1 MAQAQSL
8 PGPTPRALSVR
19 ATAAWQPWMWSA
31 ALHAALVM
39 MLAGGVVLSR
49 MAPPTETALALEA
62 VVVDAQTLAAL
73 QRLSAP
79 RAEPQ
84 VPAQPVPEQPMPDQS
99 VPEQPVPD
107 EPAAAPSATARRA
120 ETPAPSPL
128 PAKPAPSMSAAK
140 TPTPVDP
147 APVKPAP
154 VPSTAAKPLPA
165 KPAAAVAPAV
175 PDAAAREAAE
185 RELQAALD
193 EEARI
198 TALRTSA
205 AAAQWGAAIRGRV
218 QRAWIRPDTAR
229 SGIDCTVA
237 VTQAPGGTVLSVEVR
252 ACNGDDAVRQ
262 SIEDAVRRA
271 SPLPAPP
278 DPALFEREII
288 LRFRPD
294 A

>member
-1 MAQAQSL
+1 
-8 PGPTPRALSVR
+8 
-19 ATAAWQPWMWSA
+19 
-31 ALHAALVM
+31 
-39 MLAGGVVLSR
+39 

-62 VVVDAQTLAAL
+62 VVVDAPTLAAL

-79 RAEPQ
+79 PPRAEPQ
-84 VPAQPVPEQPMPDQS
+84 VPAEP

-107 EPAAAPSATARRA
+107 EPVAAPPEAPRRADAPTPKPVEPAPARPAPVPSAAAK
-120 ETPAPSPL
+120 PA
-128 PAKPAPSMSAAK
+128 PAKPAP
-140 TPTPVDP
+140 
-147 APVKPAP
+147 
-154 VPSTAAKPLPA
+154 AKPVPA
-165 KPAAAVAPAV
+165 KPAPAVAPAV

-198 TALRTSA
+198 MALRASG

-237 VTQAPGGTVLSVEVR
+237 VTQAPGGTVLAVAVR
-252 ACNGDDAVRQ
+252 ACNGDEAVRQ

-271 SPLPAPP
+271 SPLPAPS

>member
-73 QRLSAP
+73 QRLTAPRAEPPP

-84 VPAQPVPEQPMPDQS
+84 VPAQPVPEQP
-99 VPEQPVPD
+99 VPD
-107 EPAAAPSATARRA
+107 EPAAAPPEAPRRA
-120 ETPAPSPL
+120 EAPAPSPVR
-128 PAKPAPSMSAAK
+128 AKP
-140 TPTPVDP
+140 TPADP
-147 APVKPAP
+147 APVKPGP
-154 VPSTAAKPLPA
+154 VPSAAAKPVPA
-165 KPAAAVAPAV
+165 KPAPAAVPAV

>member
-79 RAEPQ
+79 RAESPPRAEPQ
-84 VPAQPVPEQPMPDQS
+84 VPAQPVPEQP

-107 EPAAAPSATARRA
+107 EPAAAPPEAPRRA
-120 ETPAPSPL
+120 EAPAPSPL
-128 PAKPAPSMSAAK
+128 PAKPAP
-140 TPTPVDP
+140 VDP
-147 APVKPAP
+147 APVKTAP
-154 VPSTAAKPLPA
+154 VPSAAAKPLPT
-165 KPAAAVAPAV
+165 KPAPAVVPAV

-252 ACNGDDAVRQ
+252 ACNGDEAVRQ

>member
-8 PGPTPRALSVR
+8 PGTAPRASSVR
-19 ATAAWQPWMWSA
+19 APAVWRPWMWSA

-39 MLAGGVVLSR
+39 LLAGGVVLSR
-49 MAPPTETALALEA
+49 MAPPIETALALEA
-62 VVVDAQTLAAL
+62 VVVDAPTLAAL

-79 RAEPQ
+79 RAEPPPRAEPQ
-84 VPAQPVPEQPMPDQS
+84 VPEG
-99 VPEQPVPD
+99 PVPD
-107 EPAAAPSATARRA
+107 EPAAAPPEPPRRA
-120 ETPAPSPL
+120 EAPAPSPV
-128 PAKPAPSMSAAK
+128 PAARAPIPK
-140 TPTPVDP
+140 PVDA

-154 VPSTAAKPLPA
+154 VPSAAAKPVPTKSAPTKAAPA
-165 KPAAAVAPAV
+165 VGPAV
-175 PDAAAREAAE
+175 PDAATREAAE

-198 TALRTSA
+198 MALRASG
-205 AAAQWGAAIRGRV
+205 AAAQWSAAIRGRV

-237 VTQAPGGTVLSVEVR
+237 VTQAPGGTVLAVEVR
-252 ACNGDDAVRQ
+252 ACNGDEAVRQ

-271 SPLPAPP
+271 APLPAPS

>member
-62 VVVDAQTLAAL
+62 VVVDVQTLAAL
-73 QRLSAP
+73 QRLTAPRAEPPP

-84 VPAQPVPEQPMPDQS
+84 VPAQPVPEQP
-99 VPEQPVPD
+99 VPD
-107 EPAAAPSATARRA
+107 EPAAAPPEAPRRA
-120 ETPAPSPL
+120 EAPAPSPVR
-128 PAKPAPSMSAAK
+128 AKP
-140 TPTPVDP
+140 TPADP
-147 APVKPAP
+147 APVKPGP
-154 VPSTAAKPLPA
+154 VPSAAAKPVPA
-165 KPAAAVAPAV
+165 KPAPAAVPAV

-252 ACNGDDAVRQ
+252 ACNGDEAVRQ

>member
-79 RAEPQ
+79 RAEPPPRAEPQ
-84 VPAQPVPEQPMPDQS
+84 VPAQS

-107 EPAAAPSATARRA
+107 EPAAAPPEAPRRA
-120 ETPAPSPL
+120 EAPAPSPVRAKPTPADSAPVKTAPVPSAAAKPV
-128 PAKPAPSMSAAK
+128 PAKPAP
-140 TPTPVDP
+140 
-147 APVKPAP
+147 
-154 VPSTAAKPLPA
+154 
-165 KPAAAVAPAV
+165 AVVPAV

>member
-19 ATAAWQPWMWSA
+19 STAAWQPWMWSA

-79 RAEPQ
+79 RAEPPPRAEPQ
-84 VPAQPVPEQPMPDQS
+84 VPAEPVPEQP

-107 EPAAAPSATARRA
+107 EPVAAPPEAPRRA
-120 ETPAPSPL
+120 EAPTP
-128 PAKPAPSMSAAK
+128 K
-140 TPTPVDP
+140 PVDP
-147 APVKPAP
+147 VPAKPAP
-154 VPSTAAKPLPA
+154 VPSAAAKPVPA
-165 KPAAAVAPAV
+165 KPAPAAVPAV

-271 SPLPAPP
+271 SPLPTPP

>member
-62 VVVDAQTLAAL
+62 VVVDVQTLAAL

-79 RAEPQ
+79 RAEPPPRAEPQ
-84 VPAQPVPEQPMPDQS
+84 VPAEPVPEQP

-107 EPAAAPSATARRA
+107 EPVAAPPEAPRRA
-120 ETPAPSPL
+120 EAPTP
-128 PAKPAPSMSAAK
+128 K
-140 TPTPVDP
+140 PVDP
-147 APVKPAP
+147 VPAKPAP
-154 VPSTAAKPLPA
+154 VPSAAAKPVPA
-165 KPAAAVAPAV
+165 KPAPAAVPAV

>member
-79 RAEPQ
+79 RAEPPPRAEPQ
-84 VPAQPVPEQPMPDQS
+84 VPAQP

-107 EPAAAPSATARRA
+107 EPAAAPPEAPRRA
-120 ETPAPSPL
+120 EAPAPSPVR
-128 PAKPAPSMSAAK
+128 AKP
-140 TPTPVDP
+140 TPADP

-154 VPSTAAKPLPA
+154 VPSAAAKPAPA
-165 KPAAAVAPAV
+165 KPAPAVVPAV
-175 PDAAAREAAE
+175 PDAAAREADE

>member
-8 PGPTPRALSVR
+8 PGPAPRSLSVR

-79 RAEPQ
+79 RAEPPPRAEPQ
-84 VPAQPVPEQPMPDQS
+84 VPAQPVPEQP

-107 EPAAAPSATARRA
+107 EPAAAPPEAPRRA
-120 ETPAPSPL
+120 EAPAPSPL
-128 PAKPAPSMSAAK
+128 PAKPAP
-140 TPTPVDP
+140 VDP
-147 APVKPAP
+147 APVKTAP
-154 VPSTAAKPLPA
+154 VPSAAAKPLPT
-165 KPAAAVAPAV
+165 KPAPAVVPAV
-175 PDAAAREAAE
+175 PDAAAREADE

>member
-79 RAEPQ
+79 RAEPPPRAEPQ
-84 VPAQPVPEQPMPDQS
+84 VPAQP

-107 EPAAAPSATARRA
+107 EPAAAPPEAPRRA
-120 ETPAPSPL
+120 EAPAPSPL
-128 PAKPAPSMSAAK
+128 PAKPAPSTSAAK
-140 TPTPVDP
+140 TPTPADP
-147 APVKPAP
+147 APVKPGP
-154 VPSTAAKPLPA
+154 VPSAAAKPVPA
-165 KPAAAVAPAV
+165 KPAPAAVPAV

>member
-1 MAQAQSL
+1 
-8 PGPTPRALSVR
+8 
-19 ATAAWQPWMWSA
+19 MWSA

-62 VVVDAQTLAAL
+62 VVVDVQTLAAL

-79 RAEPQ
+79 RAEPPPRAEPQ
-84 VPAQPVPEQPMPDQS
+84 VPAEPVPEQP

-107 EPAAAPSATARRA
+107 EPVAAPPEAPRRA
-120 ETPAPSPL
+120 EAPTP
-128 PAKPAPSMSAAK
+128 K
-140 TPTPVDP
+140 PVDP
-147 APVKPAP
+147 VPAKPAP
-154 VPSTAAKPLPA
+154 VPSAAAKPVPA
-165 KPAAAVAPAV
+165 KPAPAAVPAV

-252 ACNGDDAVRQ
+252 ACNGDEAVRQ

>member
-19 ATAAWQPWMWSA
+19 STAAWQPWMWSA

-73 QRLSAP
+73 HRRSAPRAESPP

-84 VPAQPVPEQPMPDQS
+84 VPAQPVPEQP

-107 EPAAAPSATARRA
+107 EPAAAPPEAPRRA
-120 ETPAPSPL
+120 EAPAPSPL
-128 PAKPAPSMSAAK
+128 PAKPAP
-140 TPTPVDP
+140 VDP
-147 APVKPAP
+147 APVKTAP
-154 VPSTAAKPLPA
+154 VPSAAAKPLPT
-165 KPAAAVAPAV
+165 KPAPAVVPAV

>member
-1 MAQAQSL
+1 
-8 PGPTPRALSVR
+8 
-19 ATAAWQPWMWSA
+19 
-31 ALHAALVM
+31 M

-79 RAEPQ
+79 RAEPPPRAEPQ
-84 VPAQPVPEQPMPDQS
+84 VPAQP

-107 EPAAAPSATARRA
+107 EPAAAPPEAPRRA
-120 ETPAPSPL
+120 EAPAPSPVR
-128 PAKPAPSMSAAK
+128 AKP
-140 TPTPVDP
+140 TPADP
-147 APVKPAP
+147 APVKPGP
-154 VPSTAAKPLPA
+154 VPSAAAKPVPA
-165 KPAAAVAPAV
+165 KPAPAAVPAV

>member
-8 PGPTPRALSVR
+8 PGPAPRALSVR

-73 QRLSAP
+73 QRLTAPRAEPPP

-84 VPAQPVPEQPMPDQS
+84 VPAQPVPEQP
-99 VPEQPVPD
+99 VPD
-107 EPAAAPSATARRA
+107 EPAAAPPEAPRRA
-120 ETPAPSPL
+120 EAPAPSPVR
-128 PAKPAPSMSAAK
+128 AKP
-140 TPTPVDP
+140 TPADP
-147 APVKPAP
+147 APVKPGP
-154 VPSTAAKPLPA
+154 VPSAAAKPVPA
-165 KPAAAVAPAV
+165 KPAPAAVPAV

>member
-62 VVVDAQTLAAL
+62 VVVDVQTLAAL

-79 RAEPQ
+79 RAEPPPRAEPQ
-84 VPAQPVPEQPMPDQS
+84 VPAEPVPEQP

-107 EPAAAPSATARRA
+107 EPVAAPPEAPRRA
-120 ETPAPSPL
+120 EAPTP
-128 PAKPAPSMSAAK
+128 K
-140 TPTPVDP
+140 PVDP
-147 APVKPAP
+147 VPAKPAP
-154 VPSTAAKPLPA
+154 VPSAAAKPVPA
-165 KPAAAVAPAV
+165 KPAPAAVPAV

-252 ACNGDDAVRQ
+252 ACNGDEAVRQ

>member
-8 PGPTPRALSVR
+8 PGPAPRALSVR

-73 QRLSAP
+73 QRLTAPRAEPPP

-84 VPAQPVPEQPMPDQS
+84 VPAQPVPEQP
-99 VPEQPVPD
+99 VPD
-107 EPAAAPSATARRA
+107 EPAAAPPEAPRRA
-120 ETPAPSPL
+120 EAPAPSPL
-128 PAKPAPSMSAAK
+128 PAKP
-140 TPTPVDP
+140 V
-147 APVKPAP
+147 
-154 VPSTAAKPLPA
+154 PA
-165 KPAAAVAPAV
+165 KPAPAAVPAV

>member
-79 RAEPQ
+79 RAEPPPRAEPQ
-84 VPAQPVPEQPMPDQS
+84 VPAQP

-107 EPAAAPSATARRA
+107 EPAAAPPEAPRRA
-120 ETPAPSPL
+120 EAPAPSPVR
-128 PAKPAPSMSAAK
+128 AKP
-140 TPTPVDP
+140 TPADP

-154 VPSTAAKPLPA
+154 VPSAAAKPAPA
-165 KPAAAVAPAV
+165 KPAPAVVPAV
-175 PDAAAREAAE
+175 PDAAAREADE

-252 ACNGDDAVRQ
+252 ACNGDEAVRQ

>member
-1 MAQAQSL
+1 
-8 PGPTPRALSVR
+8 
-19 ATAAWQPWMWSA
+19 
-31 ALHAALVM
+31 
-39 MLAGGVVLSR
+39 
-49 MAPPTETALALEA
+49 
-62 VVVDAQTLAAL
+62 
-73 QRLSAP
+73 
-79 RAEPQ
+79 
-84 VPAQPVPEQPMPDQS
+84 
-99 VPEQPVPD
+99 
-107 EPAAAPSATARRA
+107 
-120 ETPAPSPL
+120 
-128 PAKPAPSMSAAK
+128 MSAAK

-154 VPSTAAKPLPA
+154 VPSAAAKPVPA
-165 KPAAAVAPAV
+165 KPAPAVVPAV

-198 TALRTSA
+198 TALRTSG

>member
-79 RAEPQ
+79 RAELQ
-84 VPAQPVPEQPMPDQS
+84 VPAQPVPEQP
-99 VPEQPVPD
+99 VPAEL
-107 EPAAAPSATARRA
+107 AAAPPEAPRRA
-120 ETPAPSPL
+120 EAPAPSPL
-128 PAKPAPSMSAAK
+128 PAKPAPSTSAAK
-140 TPTPVDP
+140 TPTPADP
-147 APVKPAP
+147 APVKPGP
-154 VPSTAAKPLPA
+154 VPSAAAKPVPA
-165 KPAAAVAPAV
+165 KPAPAAVPAV

>member
-73 QRLSAP
+73 QRLTAPRAEPPP

-84 VPAQPVPEQPMPDQS
+84 VPAQS

-107 EPAAAPSATARRA
+107 EPAAAPPEAPRRA
-120 ETPAPSPL
+120 EAPAPSPL
-128 PAKPAPSMSAAK
+128 PAKPAP
-140 TPTPVDP
+140 VDP
-147 APVKPAP
+147 APVKTAP
-154 VPSTAAKPLPA
+154 VPSAAAKPLPT
-165 KPAAAVAPAV
+165 KPAPAVVPAV

>member
-1 MAQAQSL
+1 
-8 PGPTPRALSVR
+8 
-19 ATAAWQPWMWSA
+19 MWSA

-62 VVVDAQTLAAL
+62 VVVDVQTLAAL

-79 RAEPQ
+79 RAEPPPRAEPQ
-84 VPAQPVPEQPMPDQS
+84 VPAEPVPEQP

-107 EPAAAPSATARRA
+107 EPVAAPPEAPRRA
-120 ETPAPSPL
+120 EAPTP
-128 PAKPAPSMSAAK
+128 K
-140 TPTPVDP
+140 PVDP
-147 APVKPAP
+147 VPAKPAP
-154 VPSTAAKPLPA
+154 VPSAAAKPVPA
-165 KPAAAVAPAV
+165 KPASAVVPAV

>member
-19 ATAAWQPWMWSA
+19 STAAWQPWMWSA

-49 MAPPTETALALEA
+49 MAPPTETALALQA

-79 RAEPQ
+79 RAEPPPRAEPQ
-84 VPAQPVPEQPMPDQS
+84 VPAQPVPEQP
-99 VPEQPVPD
+99 VPG
-107 EPAAAPSATARRA
+107 EPAAAPPEAPRRA
-120 ETPAPSPL
+120 EAPAPSPVR
-128 PAKPAPSMSAAK
+128 AKP
-140 TPTPVDP
+140 TPADP

-154 VPSTAAKPLPA
+154 VPSAAAKPAPA
-165 KPAAAVAPAV
+165 KPAPAVVPAV
-175 PDAAAREAAE
+175 PDAAAREADE

>member
-31 ALHAALVM
+31 ALHAALVI

-62 VVVDAQTLAAL
+62 VVVDVQTLAAL

-79 RAEPQ
+79 RAEPPPRAEPQ
-84 VPAQPVPEQPMPDQS
+84 VPAEPVPEQP

-107 EPAAAPSATARRA
+107 EPVAAPPEAPRRA
-120 ETPAPSPL
+120 EAPTP
-128 PAKPAPSMSAAK
+128 K
-140 TPTPVDP
+140 PVDP
-147 APVKPAP
+147 VPAKPAP
-154 VPSTAAKPLPA
+154 VPSAAAKPVPA
-165 KPAAAVAPAV
+165 KPAPAAVPAV

-252 ACNGDDAVRQ
+252 ACNGDEAVRQ